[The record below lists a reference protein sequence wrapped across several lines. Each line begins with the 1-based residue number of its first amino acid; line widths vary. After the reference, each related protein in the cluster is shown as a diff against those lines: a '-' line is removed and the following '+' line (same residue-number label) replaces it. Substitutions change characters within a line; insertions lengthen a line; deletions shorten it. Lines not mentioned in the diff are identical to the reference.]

1 MWKWILFIRKN
12 LLPLAK
18 MEIIMFWDSPLPS
31 SNRCRELRLV
41 NISTN
46 RMAIQKY
53 GDKDFHLSIK
63 SYWNVY
69 HLTPQITS
77 QTNYQNRQYFQFHP
91 KELNYVK
98 YWTFF
103 EDLGLSPTTS
113 TTSLYTFESIVMA
126 RTTRSWHGLCDVIQQ
141 LKRTTFNNVPAAAAS
156 SIKTGTKT
164 LPSSLQT
171 KFRAS
176 WPFSVPELGSIIVDN
191 WSRLIFK

>member
-77 QTNYQNRQYFQFHP
+77 QTNYHNRQYFKFHP

-103 EDLGLSPTTS
+103 WIFRAQSHNKHHKLVHIWVHCYGTNNEIPTWTLWCHS
-113 TTSLYTFESIVMA
+113 TIKT
-126 RTTRSWHGLCDVIQQ
+126 
-141 LKRTTFNNVPAAAAS
+141 NNV
-156 SIKTGTKT
+156 
-164 LPSSLQT
+164 Q
-171 KFRAS
+171 
-176 WPFSVPELGSIIVDN
+176 
-191 WSRLIFK
+191 